1 MCYMFLKLDLRASNT
16 SGVVAET
23 IRHTVLQHYKNTCK
37 NNISLMEYAIVI
49 IAGYT
54 RALMMVPH
62 TDKSCN

>member
-16 SGVVAET
+16 SGVAAET
-23 IRHTVLQHYKNTCK
+23 IRHTLQRYKNTCK
-37 NNISLMEYAIVI
+37 HNISLMEYAIVI